1 MFPERIG
8 KKRVQKR
15 MVDLNTQDVMEVKVA
30 EPSASSGPS
39 YCAGMPSFHVLAKD
53 LDQPA
58 VDTPKLATMQF

>member
-1 MFPERIG
+1 
-8 KKRVQKR
+8 

-30 EPSASSGPS
+30 KLSASLGCS
-39 YCAGMPSFHVLAKD
+39 YRAQMTSFHVLAKV